1 VSKRGGSSKKR
12 RTGDDDDD
20 IDWNPHPDIDV
31 DEEESS
37 DDEEMDVSGYSESIK
52 KNGTLTA
59 MQLREALISMT
70 RREHSLYPYSIPRY
84 KKMLILDTFAQP
96 LFTSINTST

>member
-31 DEEESS
+31 DEEELS

-52 KNGTLTA
+52 KMGL
-59 MQLREALISMT
+59 
-70 RREHSLYPYSIPRY
+70 
-84 KKMLILDTFAQP
+84 
-96 LFTSINTST
+96 